1 MNSTREWDWMDQV
14 AQKVLNE
21 YANQKV
27 IKELQSLQRQQALM
41 TTVKAIKFSISHR
54 IKQLKNEAKK
64 DK

>member
-14 AQKVLNE
+14 AQKALNK

-27 IKELQSLQRQQALM
+27 IKELQSLQRQQAHM
-41 TTVKAIKFSISHR
+41 VSPKVIKFWLSYR

>member
-21 YANQKV
+21 YANEKV
-27 IKELQSLQRQQALM
+27 IKELQSLQRQQAQMLSP
-41 TTVKAIKFSISHR
+41 KAMKFALSFR
-54 IKQLKNEAKK
+54 IKELKHEAKK

>member
-1 MNSTREWDWMDQV
+1 MDQV
-14 AQKVLNE
+14 AQKALNK
-21 YANQKV
+21 YANQQV

-41 TTVKAIKFSISHR
+41 TTVKAIKFSISYR